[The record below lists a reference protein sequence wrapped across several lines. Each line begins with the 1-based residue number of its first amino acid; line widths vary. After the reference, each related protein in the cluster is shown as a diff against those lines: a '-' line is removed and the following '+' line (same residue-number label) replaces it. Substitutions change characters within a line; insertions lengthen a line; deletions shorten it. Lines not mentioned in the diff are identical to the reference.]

1 MKESLMGS
9 AWLVGGKRTPI
20 GRYLGDFTKITAAQL
35 AGRSIAATVSASAIA
50 PEEIGEIFMGQVL
63 SSGAGQAPA
72 RQALHAAGLP
82 DSIGAATVNK
92 VCGSGMFAVM
102 LATRSILAG
111 TYQAALAGGMESMSQ
126 APHLLRHSRTGWKYG
141 TQPLL
146 DAIEVDGLLC
156 PRGNCLMGS
165 YADRVAV
172 QHAITRQDQDHWALS
187 SHQRAIAAQQQ
198 QLFATEI
205 VPIDVDGRLTVSQ
218 DAGPRSDS
226 SMEKLSRLQPAFDRQ
241 GTVTAG
247 NASMLSDGAASV
259 LVVGEELYRRMKPP
273 CAFRVVGCAVM
284 SHKPEDL
291 FIAPVGAVRKLLSQ
305 TDCASGDIDLF
316 EINEAF
322 ASQTLACIGDLGLD
336 PNRVNVHGGAIA
348 LGHPIGCSGTRILVT
363 LMHALEHRKGR
374 LGVATL
380 CLGGGEAVAMLIER
394 HAT

>member
-1 MKESLMGS
+1 MGS
-9 AWLVGGKRTPI
+9 AWLIAGRRTPI
-20 GRYLGDFTKITAAQL
+20 GRYLGDFAKIPAVQL
-35 AGRSIAATVSASAIA
+35 AGRSIAATVATSGLD
-50 PEEIGEIFMGQVL
+50 PKEIGEIFMGQVL
-63 SSGAGQAPA
+63 SAGAGQAPA

-126 APHLLRHSRTGWKYG
+126 APHLLRHARSGWKYG

-156 PRGNCLMGS
+156 PRGHCLMGS
-165 YADRVAV
+165 YAERVAD
-172 QHAITRQDQDHWALS
+172 QHAITRLDQDRWALV

-198 QLFATEI
+198 QLFSTEI
-205 VPIDVDGRLTVSQ
+205 VPIDVDDRLTVSQ
-218 DAGPRSDS
+218 DAGPRSES
-226 SMEKLSRLQPAFDRQ
+226 SLEKLSKLQPAFDRQ

-247 NASMLSDGAASV
+247 NASTLSDGAASV

-273 CAFRVVGCAVM
+273 SAFRVVSCAVM
-284 SHKPEDL
+284 SQQPEDL
-291 FIAPVGAVRKLLSQ
+291 FVAPVGAVRKLLAQSDVQ
-305 TDCASGDIDLF
+305 VSDIDLF

-363 LMHALEHRKGR
+363 LMHALQHRKGR
-374 LGVATL
+374 LGIATL

-394 HAT
+394 HEN

>member
-1 MKESLMGS
+1 MGS
-9 AWLVGGKRTPI
+9 AWLIAGRRTPI
-20 GRYLGDFTKITAAQL
+20 GRYLGDFAKIPAAQL
-35 AGRSIAATVSASAIA
+35 AGRSIAATVATSGLD
-50 PEEIGEIFMGQVL
+50 PKEIGELFMGQVL
-63 SSGAGQAPA
+63 SAGAGQAPA

-82 DSIGAATVNK
+82 DSIGAATINK
-92 VCGSGMFAVM
+92 VCGSGLFAVM

-126 APHLLRHSRTGWKYG
+126 APHLLRHARSGWKYG

-156 PRGNCLMGS
+156 PRGHCLMGS
-165 YADRVAV
+165 YAERVAD
-172 QHAITRQDQDHWALS
+172 QHAITRLDQDRWALV

-198 QLFATEI
+198 QLFSTEI
-205 VPIDVDGRLTVSQ
+205 VPIDVDDRLTVSQ
-218 DAGPRSDS
+218 DAGPRSES
-226 SMEKLSRLQPAFDRQ
+226 SLEKLSKLQPAFDRQ

-247 NASMLSDGAASV
+247 NASTLSDGAASV

-273 CAFRVVGCAVM
+273 SAFRVVSCAVM
-284 SHKPEDL
+284 SQQPEDL
-291 FIAPVGAVRKLLSQ
+291 FVAPVGAVRKLLAQSDVQ
-305 TDCASGDIDLF
+305 VSDIDLF

-363 LMHALEHRKGR
+363 LMHALQHRKGR
-374 LGVATL
+374 LGIATL

-394 HAT
+394 HEN